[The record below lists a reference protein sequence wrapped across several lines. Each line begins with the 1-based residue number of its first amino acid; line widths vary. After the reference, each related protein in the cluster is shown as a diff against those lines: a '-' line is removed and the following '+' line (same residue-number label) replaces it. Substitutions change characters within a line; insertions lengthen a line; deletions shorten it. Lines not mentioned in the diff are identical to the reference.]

1 MTWKTKFGA
10 SQQAAVKLTTID
22 PKSPSQ
28 GVLLK
33 VQAGSIATAG
43 AISVV
48 YDAPAKAV
56 RVSTL
61 RLGTL
66 AWTPYGNKPVTF
78 ANGDVLGARATTNGE
93 IQVTKNGTTVATVTL
108 NSADKRFFNTKGGY
122 VGIWAAGA
130 RNAVLDDFRGGTV
143 GTS

>member
-61 RLGTL
+61 REIR
-66 AWTPYGNKPVTF
+66 F
-78 ANGDVLGARATTNGE
+78 AAPMKSSFRRLS
-93 IQVTKNGTTVATVTL
+93 
-108 NSADKRFFNTKGGY
+108 SA
-122 VGIWAAGA
+122 
-130 RNAVLDDFRGGTV
+130 
-143 GTS
+143 

>member
-48 YDAPAKAV
+48 YDATAKAV

-61 RLGTL
+61 RLGTAGL
-66 AWTPYGNKPVTF
+66 DAIWQQAGHVRRRRRPRRQGN
-78 ANGDVLGARATTNGE
+78 D
-93 IQVTKNGTTVATVTL
+93 Q
-108 NSADKRFFNTKGGY
+108 
-122 VGIWAAGA
+122 W
-130 RNAVLDDFRGGTV
+130 
-143 GTS
+143 